1 MWKQANILLKYMA
14 ILKYCIPKSPTLLK
28 SYKFKCVCVC
38 VLFFF
43 SVPLRSIAFTLT
55 TTELGIASLIP
66 HGVSFQIDFG
76 FCVPKMNQ
84 CPFRF
89 GKSPYWRQL
98 WKTLNCSRCSHL
110 LLLFFFWL
118 DLGFLA
124 FSAFLLSSLLWLF
137 AVAIAVAH
145 SWVNISKISHNCV
158 SQPPFCGFSWVW
170 VCACFGYF
178 LHFFLLFFTYI
189 SFLRLMLS
197 APRFFRW
204 FGS

>member
-1 MWKQANILLKYMA
+1 MWKQANILLKNMT

-28 SYKFKCVCVC
+28 SYKFECVCVC

-43 SVPLRSIAFTLT
+43 SVPLRSIAWIDLWHKFTLT

-110 LLLFFFWL
+110 LLLFSLIGPRFSCFFC
-118 DLGFLA
+118 
-124 FSAFLLSSLLWLF
+124 LF
-137 AVAIAVAH
+137 AFVIVM
-145 SWVNISKISHNCV
+145 VIC
-158 SQPPFCGFSWVW
+158 CCYCR
-170 VCACFGYF
+170 CAQLG
-178 LHFFLLFFTYI
+178 
-189 SFLRLMLS
+189 
-197 APRFFRW
+197 
-204 FGS
+204 